1 MRGWIM
7 IMRRGEPVLKLV
19 IGNTFI
25 LKSLLLIIILEV
37 ETRLFARKECKYLF
51 LFYSLLA
58 R

>member
-1 MRGWIM
+1 MDNDYASRGA
-7 IMRRGEPVLKLV
+7 GLKLI

-37 ETRLFARKECKYLF
+37 ETRLFAKKECKYLF
-51 LFYSLLA
+51 LFCSLLA